1 LLGELLG
8 QRIAGGL
15 LSLMGASGFKF
26 VIDPL
31 ESFGFVPLL
40 IMITAVMAA
49 VFSLTEIKRIRAAEC
64 LNSGLE

>member
-1 LLGELLG
+1 
-8 QRIAGGL
+8 
-15 LSLMGASGFKF
+15 MGASGFKF

-49 VFSLTEIKRIRAAEC
+49 VLSLTEIKRIRASEC